1 MINSIPGYNVT
12 KIDKNRYAVSVKNGN
27 NGAVLMN
34 KEQYK
39 QFAAENGVRVNDHK
53 GLKVVGVLAGI
64 AGVVAAVIYRKDI
77 AKFVQGLDFK
87 GKYDKIKTYVTNK
100 FDKVKNV
107 YKKDGFKGVWDKVV
121 TKGKKIWTSIKDFF
135 KNHFADNLSNIKSKT
150 QKPKRVGKSPKVNK
164 PPKK

>member
-12 KIDKNRYAVSVKNGN
+12 RIDKNRYAVSVNNGN
-27 NGAVLMN
+27 CGAVLMN

-87 GKYDKIKTYVTNK
+87 GTYDKAKTYITKNFDKAKTYVATN
-100 FDKVKNV
+100 FEKVKAV
-107 YKKDGFKGVWDKVV
+107 YKKNGVKGVWDKVIA
-121 TKGKKIWTSIKDFF
+121 KAKKCFTGAEKAVN
-135 KNHFADNLSNIKSKT
+135 K
-150 QKPKRVGKSPKVNK
+150 KPKGTPRV
-164 PPKK
+164 PKK